1 MNKKIV
7 FKDNSERTQALLN
20 NSHLRLIEE
29 ADHLNENYLL
39 FTDQPE
45 GSREKSFEER
55 VAELEGRVSAL
66 EGAAV

>member
-7 FKDNSERTQALLN
+7 FKNNSERAQALLD

-29 ADHLNENYLL
+29 ADHLDGSYLL

-45 GSREKSFEER
+45 GYREKSFEER
-55 VAELEGRVSAL
+55 VAELEGRVATL
-66 EGAAV
+66 ENKA